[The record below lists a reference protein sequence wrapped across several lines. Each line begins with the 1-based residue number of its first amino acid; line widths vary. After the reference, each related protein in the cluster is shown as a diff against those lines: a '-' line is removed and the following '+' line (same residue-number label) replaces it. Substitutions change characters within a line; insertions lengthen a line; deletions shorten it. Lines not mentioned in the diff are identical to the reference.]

1 MRIALAQINTV
12 VGDVAGNARQI
23 ERFYL
28 RARSDGAE
36 LVVFPELC
44 LAGYPPRDLVE
55 RPALT
60 AACER
65 EVLRLAAL
73 TLDGGALLVGTLTE
87 TSSTVGRSVH
97 NSAALLDGGGE
108 VARVHKTLLPTYDV
122 FDEARYFEPGSQED
136 VQPIPFRGRLLGI
149 TICEDV
155 WNDAAFWE
163 HRLYDFDPA
172 QALVD
177 SGAELLLNLSASP
190 YHLGKQRLR
199 HSMLSSLAKGL
210 EVPVLHCN
218 LVGGN
223 DELIFDGASFVCWPD
238 GTLRMEASAFTEDL
252 LVVDL
257 GSPSPARADNGPLAA
272 PEGAARAITLGLSD
286 YFQKCGFT
294 RAVIGLS
301 GGIDSAVT
309 AALAAR
315 ALGAEQVTGITMPSR
330 YSSDGSVDD
339 SRKLADALGIG
350 FHVFPIEEVHLAYQR
365 SLRGLWQSAGLDD
378 LATSGLTDQNIQAR
392 IRGNILMAW
401 SNRQGALVLSTGNK
415 SELAVGYCTLYGDM
429 AGGLAVISDL
439 PKTLVY
445 GVAGWLNR
453 DTELIPVETMSK
465 PPSAELAPDQLD
477 TDSLPPYDTL
487 DAILHEYI
495 EETSDAATI
504 AHRTG
509 IDFETIAR
517 VIRLVDRNEFKRRQA
532 APGLRITSKA
542 FGSGRRYPV
551 AARFQFD

>member
-1 MRIALAQINTV
+1 
-12 VGDVAGNARQI
+12 
-23 ERFYL
+23 
-28 RARSDGAE
+28 
-36 LVVFPELC
+36 
-44 LAGYPPRDLVE
+44 
-55 RPALT
+55 
-60 AACER
+60 
-65 EVLRLAAL
+65 
-73 TLDGGALLVGTLTE
+73 
-87 TSSTVGRSVH
+87 
-97 NSAALLDGGGE
+97 
-108 VARVHKTLLPTYDV
+108 
-122 FDEARYFEPGSQED
+122 
-136 VQPIPFRGRLLGI
+136 
-149 TICEDV
+149 
-155 WNDAAFWE
+155 
-163 HRLYDFDPA
+163 
-172 QALVD
+172 
-177 SGAELLLNLSASP
+177 
-190 YHLGKQRLR
+190 
-199 HSMLSSLAKGL
+199 
-210 EVPVLHCN
+210 
-218 LVGGN
+218 
-223 DELIFDGASFVCWPD
+223 
-238 GTLRMEASAFTEDL
+238 
-252 LVVDL
+252 
-257 GSPSPARADNGPLAA
+257 
-272 PEGAARAITLGLSD
+272 
-286 YFQKCGFT
+286 
-294 RAVIGLS
+294 
-301 GGIDSAVT
+301 
-309 AALAAR
+309 
-315 ALGAEQVTGITMPSR
+315 
-330 YSSDGSVDD
+330 
-339 SRKLADALGIG
+339 
-350 FHVFPIEEVHLAYQR
+350 VHLAYQR

-401 SNRQGALVLSTGNK
+401 SNHQGALVLSTGNK

>member
-1 MRIALAQINTV
+1 MRIALAQINTI
-12 VGDVAGNARQI
+12 VGDVAGNARRI
-23 ERFYL
+23 EQAYL
-28 RARSDGAE
+28 RARTDGAE

-44 LAGYPPRDLVE
+44 LAGYPPRDLLE

-65 EVLRLAAL
+65 ELTRLAAL
-73 TLDGGALLVGTLTE
+73 TVDGGAILVGTLSATN
-87 TSSTVGRSVH
+87 SSIGRRVH
-97 NSAALLDGGGE
+97 NSAALLDAGGE
-108 VARVHKTLLPTYDV
+108 VARVHKSLLPTYDV
-122 FDEARYFEPGSQED
+122 FDEARYFEPGTQEA
-136 VQPIPFRGRLLGI
+136 VQPVPFRGRKLGI

-155 WNDAAFWE
+155 WNDADFWE
-163 HRLYDFDPA
+163 RRLYEFDPA

-177 SGAELLLNLSASP
+177 EGADFLLNLSASP

-199 HSMLSSLAKGL
+199 HRMLSSLAKGL
-210 EVPVLHCN
+210 GVPVLHCN

-223 DELIFDGASFVCWPD
+223 DELIFDGASFVFWSD
-238 GTLRMEASAFTEDL
+238 GTLRVEASAFTEDL
-252 LVVDL
+252 LIIDMD
-257 GSPSPARADNGPLAA
+257 SPPPPLAEAGPLGA
-272 PEGAARAITLGLSD
+272 PEGASRAIVLGLSD
-286 YFQKCGFT
+286 YFVKCGFS

-309 AALAAR
+309 AALAAQ

-350 FHVFPIEEVHLAYQR
+350 FHVVPIEGMHIAYQN
-365 SLRGLWQSAGLDD
+365 SLRGLWSSAGLEDVT
-378 LATSGLTDQNIQAR
+378 TSGLTDQNIQAR

-445 GVAGWLNR
+445 EVAGWLNQSSQV
-453 DTELIPVETMSK
+453 IPAETLSK

-477 TDSLPPYDTL
+477 TDSLPPYDIL
-487 DAILHEYI
+487 DSVLHEYI
-495 EETSDAATI
+495 EETADAATI
-504 AHRTG
+504 AQRTG
-509 IDFETIAR
+509 VDSETIAR

-551 AARFQFD
+551 AARFEFD